1 MDPVVT
7 VIISIC
13 MSLLFGAAAAHK
25 LRAQAAFR
33 AAIEEY
39 RLIPRAGAGAV
50 AVFLLLVEW
59 LAALLALIP
68 PTQAAGLA
76 VMAGLLCVYTLA
88 IGINLYR
95 GRRDIDCG
103 CSGPASRQ
111 VLSGWLVLRNLLLL
125 VLVLAALEPSTHR
138 ALNWLDLLVVAFGVP
153 VASGLYLG
161 INQLLIQL
169 PGMTRLRSGV

>member
-1 MDPVVT
+1 MDPVITVT
-7 VIISIC
+7 VSIC
-13 MSLLFGAAAAHK
+13 MSLLFGAAAVHK
-25 LRAQAAFR
+25 LQAPAAFR
-33 AAIEEY
+33 AAVEDY
-39 RLIPRAGAGAV
+39 RLVPRALAGTVAV
-50 AVFLLLVEW
+50 ALVLAES

-76 VMAGLLCVYTLA
+76 AIAGLLGVYTSG

-103 CSGPASRQ
+103 CSGPAARQ

-125 VLVLAALEPSTHR
+125 ALVLLALEPSAPR
-138 ALNWLDLLVVAFGVP
+138 PLNWLDLLVVAFGVL
-153 VASGLYLG
+153 VASGLYLA